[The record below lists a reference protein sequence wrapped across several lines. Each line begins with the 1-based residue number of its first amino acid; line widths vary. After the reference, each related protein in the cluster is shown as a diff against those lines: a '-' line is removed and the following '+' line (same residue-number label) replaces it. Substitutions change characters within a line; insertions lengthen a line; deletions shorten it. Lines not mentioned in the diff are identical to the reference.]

1 MRKLL
6 SLVIALIV
14 MALPV
19 AARMEAPAAPAAEAT
34 EAPAAEA
41 ATEAVAEATPAPTSD
56 PDKVVATV
64 DGDEIL
70 LRDVEGYFQTIASQ
84 YSSYVDVTQEAI
96 RSVLMEQALEYAIQ
110 VKLMQHE
117 AARLGLDQL
126 TDEEAASLDKRAED
140 NYNAAVENYSAYL
153 TESGVAE
160 EDAKAQAEAYF
171 ASQGYALD
179 QVKAQYRLSQVLS
192 KLYSS
197 IIDPI
202 TVSDDEVKAAY
213 DEKVA
218 AEKASYDA
226 DPAAYCN
233 AVLSGNTTYYTPE
246 GIRAVKHILIKPEK
260 IDEIN
265 SLKSTIANE
274 ETSEA
279 DKAEAQTKLDALLEE
294 LQPKV
299 DEVQAKIDAGED
311 FQSLI
316 DAYGEDPGMKA
327 GTANADK
334 GYYLCEGAPYEA
346 SFLAA
351 ALALEKVGDISAPV
365 LGSYGYHFIRYES
378 DVPAGAV
385 AYESVKEALSSEA
398 LKIAQSN
405 AFSTKLDEMKA
416 AAKIENFGL

>member
-6 SLVIALIV
+6 SLLIALIV
-14 MALPV
+14 MMLPV
-19 AARMEAPAAPAAEAT
+19 AALMEAPAAPAAPAEEAA
-34 EAPAAEA
+34 EAPAADA
-41 ATEAVAEATPAPTSD
+41 ATPAPESD

-70 LRDVEGYFQTIASQ
+70 LRDVEGYFQTFASQ
-84 YSSYVDVTQEAI
+84 YAGYVDVTQEAI

-110 VKLMQHE
+110 IKLMQHE
-117 AARLGLDQL
+117 AARLGLDQM
-126 TDEEAASLDKRAED
+126 TDEEAANLDQKAED
-140 NYNAAVENYSAYL
+140 SYNTALESYSAYL
-153 TESGVAE
+153 TASGVSE

-179 QVKAQYRLSQVLS
+179 QVKAQYRLSQVLNN
-192 KLYSS
+192 LYSS
-197 IIDPI
+197 IIDPV
-202 TVSDDEVKAAY
+202 TVSDEDVKAAF

-218 AEKASYDA
+218 AQKASYDEN
-226 DPAAYCN
+226 PAAYCD
-233 AVLSGNTTYYTPE
+233 AVLSGSDVYYTPE

-265 SLKSTIANE
+265 ALKGKIASE

-279 DKAEAQTKLDALLEE
+279 DKAEAQSQLDALLQEV
-294 LQPKV
+294 QPKV
-299 DEVQAKIDAGED
+299 DEIQAKIDAGED

-327 GTANADK
+327 GAANADR
-334 GYYLCEGAPYEA
+334 GYYLCDGASYEA

-365 LGSYGYHFIRYES
+365 LGSFGYHFIRYES

-398 LKIAQSN
+398 LQTAQSS
-405 AFSTKLDEMKA
+405 AFSTKMDELKA